1 MEGNPG
7 REGDN
12 LMKNLKFLTFTA
24 LLVLLAASASAT
36 VSFAQEKAREAVTI
50 DPEIVVPE
58 GTVLSVYLNSYLNT
72 RSTQVGDHFYADVAY
87 PIWLQQRLII
97 PKGSTVR
104 GTVTEVVRPGK
115 VKGKGRLAVRVEDIL
130 LPNGVKRE
138 LNAAFRGIHGP
149 GTEKID
155 RRSETVEAAGSKGN
169 DAGQVV
175 GTTSQGAI
183 IGAIAGGGSGA
194 GIGAGAGA
202 AVGLAT
208 VLFSRGQDLVLEPGT
223 EFELE
228 LKQPLK
234 FAYGELDFSNS
245 QLNAVRTNPTRPRN
259 ERATRPPYGN
269 GRRIMGIP
277 IPWP

>member
-1 MEGNPG
+1 
-7 REGDN
+7 
-12 LMKNLKFLTFTA
+12 MKNKKFLVSYA
-24 LLVLLAASASAT
+24 LLAMVAAGASGAI
-36 VSFAQEKAREAVTI
+36 SFARQDQEKPREAVTV

-58 GTVLSVYLNSYLNT
+58 GTVLSVLLNSFLNT

-104 GTVTEVVRPGK
+104 GTVTEVVRPGR
-115 VKGKGRLAVRVEDIL
+115 VKGKGRLAVRIEDIL
-130 LPNGVKRE
+130 LPNGVRRD
-138 LNAAFRGIHGP
+138 LNASFRGIHGP
-149 GTEKID
+149 GAEKID
-155 RRSETVEAAGSKGN
+155 RRSETVEAGSSKGT
-169 DAGQVV
+169 DAGQVL

-183 IGAIAGGGSGA
+183 IGAISGGGRGA

-234 FAYGELDFSNS
+234 FAYGELDFSNA
-245 QLNAVRTNPTRPRN
+245 QLNSARTTRPRSGGG
-259 ERATRPPYGN
+259 RATRPPYSP
-269 GRRIMGIP
+269 GRRVMGLP